1 MLHACIQS
9 FDVTSTVQN
18 FLRAKQS
25 LIVFNYFVGT
35 LFVFPKPRVAGGTLT
50 VWGCECSGL
59 KALNAISNI

>member
-1 MLHACIQS
+1 M
-9 FDVTSTVQN
+9 TGTVGK
-18 FLRAKQS
+18 FLGTKQS